1 MPLKREFDREYVQQ
15 KLRTGAQQLVADR
28 DALRQRELSGAAR
41 ADADADVRDVVTVVQ
56 KPEPPYPHDPF
67 QEPRI
72 RWETTGTM
80 PHGLPQQVVTCS
92 QSEAL
97 RNKQSLRALLER
109 RLRSAYRQALLAAQ
123 RMPQEEALRR
133 ALRLEV
139 HVADV
144 SLVFRGNGS

>member
-1 MPLKREFDREYVQQ
+1 MPLKPEFDREYVQR

-28 DALRQRELSGAAR
+28 DALRQREASGADR
-41 ADADADVRDVVTVVQ
+41 ATADVRDVVTVVQ

-123 RMPQEEALRR
+123 RMPQDEALRR

-144 SLVFRGNGS
+144 SLIFHGGES